1 MAKEDAKVVIGG
13 DAQKAVNAIKD
24 VTQHMG
30 SMGKGMNDFLSQ
42 ATGFFSWQTAAVAGL
57 GAVAAGFGAMIS
69 KAIDTADEFANM
81 SKRTGLATESLSKL
95 AYAAKMSD
103 VSNETLQKS
112 LKFLNISLYDV
123 AAGNKQAIDKF
134 KEFGVEIINADGTI
148 KNAESALLAVAEA
161 YTNLDSEAAK
171 TKLATELFGK
181 AGQELMPMLSEGA
194 TGIKNLTDEA
204 KKLGLEVDG
213 TTAAS
218 AERLND
224 NLDKMKS
231 FTSGVAM
238 AMLDDLVP
246 AMDAFSNSAEKSIQ
260 GGSAFW
266 TELKMI
272 NEAAMDSIG
281 IFGALGDAVKV
292 FLGWQSLANAE
303 YKSLMS
309 GKKFDPAKDFDVI
322 IGNPF
327 NSVNSPIDRFIKDR
341 LYPDKKKK
349 KNSGN
354 GTAGGSSSGS
364 GKTSNDDDLVVV
376 RERYVNL
383 FAEQEKI
390 LAMLAQQYAPESLFI
405 WRSFF
410 SFPDELA
417 QVATSQTDPLGYLAD
432 YQRDA
437 VEMWAKY
444 YEQLEKMGTTNFIL
458 MSQTTQDLFGGMS
471 EAMTGFGNLMSSQ
484 AGKTEQDYRAM
495 FEIGKA
501 FKSAEIVTSTY
512 SAAVKA
518 YESQVGI
525 PIVGPYL
532 AVAAAASAVAF
543 GTAQL
548 ANLWASQPGQSSI
561 SGGGTAPTPNFATRN
576 PQTGGGDSGGNRTVI
591 IKYEGLIYGDKDK
604 IARDL
609 YDAFAKAGR
618 DGVGR

>member
-57 GAVAAGFGAMIS
+57 GAVATGFASLMKG
-69 KAIDTADEFANM
+69 AIDTADEFANM
-81 SKRTGLATESLSKL
+81 SKRTGVAVESLSRL

-103 VSNETLQKS
+103 TSNETLQKS
-112 LKFLNISLYDV
+112 LKFLNVALYDV
-123 AAGNKQAIDKF
+123 STGNKAAIDKF
-134 KEFGVEIINADGTI
+134 KEFGVEVVNADGSV
-148 KNAESALLAVAEA
+148 KSAEQALVATADA
-161 YTNLDSEAAK
+161 YVKLTSEAAK

-181 AGQELMPMLSEGA
+181 AGQELMPMLSEGGAGIRALAEEAEKMGVVISSKAAA
-194 TGIKNLTDEA
+194 T
-204 KKLGLEVDG
+204 
-213 TTAAS
+213 
-218 AERLND
+218 AEEFND
-224 NLDKMKS
+224 KLDKMKT
-231 FTSGVAM
+231 FAQGVAIQVM
-238 AMLDDLVP
+238 EDLIP
-246 AMDAFSNSAEKSIQ
+246 SIDSLNTEMDEFNSTGNAVNGTAKLIS
-260 GGSAFW
+260 
-266 TELKMI
+266 T
-272 NEAAMDSIG
+272 G
-281 IFGALGDAVKV
+281 IDILTTSFKISTWASRLFIEALGDMAAAADKAPKMEK
-292 FLGWQSLANAE
+292 FTGKWGFASM
-303 YKSLMS
+303 LMS
-309 GKKFDPAKDFDVI
+309 AHDSNKKTEPTKT
-322 IGNPF
+322 PF
-327 NSVNSPIDRFIKDR
+327 
-341 LYPDKKKK
+341 
-349 KNSGN
+349 
-354 GTAGGSSSGS
+354 TGGSGS
-364 GKTSNDDDLVVV
+364 GKTSNDDDLIVV

-383 FAEQEKI
+383 FTEQEKM
-390 LAMLAQQYAPESLFI
+390 LAMLAQQYAPEAESI

-471 EAMTGFGNLMSSQ
+471 EAMTGFGNLMSGM

-501 FKSAEIVTSTY
+501 FKSAEIITSTY

-525 PIVGPYL
+525 PVVGPYL

-561 SGGGTAPTPNFATRN
+561 SGGGTAPTPNYATRN
-576 PQTGGGDSGGNRTVI
+576 PQTGGGSGTGTKNITV
-591 IKYEGLIYGDKDK
+591 KFEGFIWDKDRL
-604 IARDL
+604 AREIIP
-609 YDAFAKAGR
+609 AINKALSDGTGR
-618 DGVGR
+618 